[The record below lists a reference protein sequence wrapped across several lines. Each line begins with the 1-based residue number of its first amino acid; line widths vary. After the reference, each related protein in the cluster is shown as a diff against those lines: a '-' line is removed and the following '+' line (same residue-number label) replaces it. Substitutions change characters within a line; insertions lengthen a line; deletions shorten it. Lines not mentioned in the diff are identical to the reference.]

1 MHIRNKNRVGA
12 ALLVPLRLAV
22 ATFLTITA
30 IQPSAAA
37 EGRLASI
44 VIDANSGDVLQQNNA
59 DKLRY
64 PASLT
69 KMMTLYLLFEQI
81 EAGHYDLNSR
91 LSVSA
96 NAARQPPTRLGVKP
110 GGTITVEA
118 AILSLVTRSANDVSV
133 VIAEN
138 ISGDVDSFARR
149 MTAKAHQIGMSR
161 TVFRNP
167 HGLPNSEQVTTA
179 RDMATLGRSLFER
192 FPKFTPYFARQSFTY
207 QGRAIRNHN
216 KLLGRVDGVDGIK
229 TGYTRASGFNL
240 VTSMRRN
247 GRHLVAAVLGAAS
260 GPTRDNHMRHL
271 VKAHA
276 TQLAAKKTSFS
287 LAMRAKAPAPA
298 EKIQVAAAP
307 PPPAAKK
314 PVIDDGDVAPEKS
327 LAALAQAALDKL
339 PNPAPAGAAPQP
351 TAAVPAAL
359 PPVRA
364 SAVAPPPWQVAGTQ
378 VQSVQDIRPRVGSV
392 LQWRSGAAPLRD
404 APSTER
410 QDDKEPTGSSLPR
423 AGALSGW
430 VVQIAA
436 TNSENEALQLLK
448 DAREAARK
456 PLSTAKAVTERVA
469 KGPATLYRARFAGFA
484 DKQSAERACA
494 ALKREDYSCLTLKL

>member
-1 MHIRNKNRVGA
+1 MHIRTKNAVGS
-12 ALLVPLRLAV
+12 ALSVPLWLAA
-22 ATFLTITA
+22 ATLLAITA

-59 DKLRY
+59 DKQRY

-81 EAGHYDLNSR
+81 EAGNYDLNSR

-118 AILSLVTRSANDVSV
+118 AIMSLITRSANDVSV

-138 ISGDVDSFARR
+138 IDGDVDSFARR
-149 MTAKAHQIGMSR
+149 MTTKAHQIGMSR

-167 HGLPNSEQVTTA
+167 NGLPNSQQVTTA

-207 QGRAIRNHN
+207 QGRVIRNHN

-247 GRHLVAAVLGAAS
+247 GRHLVAAVLGAPS

-287 LAMRAKAPAPA
+287 LAMRSKAPAAP
-298 EKIQVAAAP
+298 EKIQVAAASSP
-307 PPPAAKK
+307 PPAKK
-314 PVIDDGDVAPEKS
+314 PVNDDADAAPEKS
-327 LAALAQAALDKL
+327 LAALAQAALAKVPDS
-339 PNPAPAGAAPQP
+339 APAIAAPQQ
-351 TAAVPAAL
+351 TAAP

-378 VQSVQDIRPRVGSV
+378 VEQVQDIRPRISSV
-392 LQWRSGAAPLRD
+392 LQWRSGAAPARD
-404 APSTER
+404 TSSTER
-410 QDDKEPTGSSLPR
+410 QADKEPTGSSLPR
-423 AGALSGW
+423 AATLTGW

-448 DAREAARK
+448 DARDAARK
-456 PLSTAKAVTERVA
+456 PLSSAKAVTERVA